1 MAKRRTARL
10 IFDIES
16 AADGDL
22 IAKIRYPGEK
32 LSPAEAVK
40 RYRAELLEHNGK
52 DFIPYT
58 FQLPVSLVVATVAD
72 DYSLI
77 DLVALDEELSRPYEI
92 VRLFWE
98 GWRKNDQPQL
108 VSFNGRGFDMPLLEV
123 CAFRYG
129 LGIPEW
135 IAENARSFEQPR
147 NRFNS
152 AAHLDLHEFLTNN
165 GASRFVG
172 GLSLAANLIGKPG
185 KLDVKLSDDKSYAKI
200 IAEPLEKGYGLTLGN
215 SLRRILLSSIRGAA
229 VTSIQIDGV
238 LHEFTSIKGVRE
250 DVTDIVLNVKSLALK
265 SNSEGTKKL
274 ILDAKG
280 PGEIKASDITQVAD
294 VEILNPDLVICNL
307 DENTNF
313 HMEMNVSTG
322 KGYVPA
328 DLNKPEEP
336 PLGLIA
342 IDSLYSPVKKV
353 SYSISTAREGKA
365 LDYDKLIMEVETNG
379 SISAEDAVAY
389 SARIFQDQLK
399 MFVNFDE
406 PVEAP
411 VKEVSTEPEFNKNLL
426 RKVDELE
433 LSVRSMNCLKNDN
446 IIYIGDLVQ
455 KSEGEMLRT
464 PNFGRKSLNEIKEV
478 LTGMSLY
485 LGMEIP
491 NWPPDNIAEM
501 SKKLE
506 EQI

>member
-1 MAKRRTARL
+1 METSEVNTKNW
-10 IFDIES
+10 
-16 AADGDL
+16 
-22 IAKIRYPGEK
+22 K
-32 LSPAEAVK
+32 
-40 RYRAELLEHNGK
+40 
-52 DFIPYT
+52 
-58 FQLPVSLVVATVAD
+58 
-72 DYSLI
+72 SLI
-77 DLVALDEELSRPYEI
+77 
-92 VRLFWE
+92 
-98 GWRKNDQPQL
+98 
-108 VSFNGRGFDMPLLEV
+108 
-123 CAFRYG
+123 
-129 LGIPEW
+129 
-135 IAENARSFEQPR
+135 
-147 NRFNS
+147 
-152 AAHLDLHEFLTNN
+152 
-165 GASRFVG
+165 
-172 GLSLAANLIGKPG
+172 KPS
-185 KLDVKLSDDKSYAKI
+185 KLDIKLSDDKSFAKI

-238 LHEFTSIKGVRE
+238 LHEFTSIKGIRE

-265 SNSEGTKKL
+265 SSSEGTKKL

-280 PGEIKASDITQVAD
+280 PGEIKASNITPVTDI
-294 VEILNPDLVICNL
+294 EILNPDLVICNL

-322 KGYVPA
+322 KGYAPA
-328 DLNKPEEP
+328 ELNKPEDP

-342 IDSLYSPVKKV
+342 IDSLFSPVKKV
-353 SYSISTAREGKA
+353 SYSVTTAREGKA

-379 SISAEDAVAY
+379 SISAEDAIAY
-389 SARIFQDQLK
+389 SARIFQDQLG
-399 MFVNFDE
+399 MFINFNE
-406 PVEAP
+406 PQEILVREKP
-411 VKEVSTEPEFNKNLL
+411 SEPEFNKNLL
-426 RKVDELE
+426 RKVEELE

-491 NWPPDNIAEM
+491 NWPPDNIAEL

-506 EQI
+506 EAI

>member
-1 MAKRRTARL
+1 M
-10 IFDIES
+10 
-16 AADGDL
+16 
-22 IAKIRYPGEK
+22 
-32 LSPAEAVK
+32 EATNINIK
-40 RYRAELLEHNGK
+40 NWK
-52 DFIPYT
+52 
-58 FQLPVSLVVATVAD
+58 
-72 DYSLI
+72 SLI
-77 DLVALDEELSRPYEI
+77 
-92 VRLFWE
+92 
-98 GWRKNDQPQL
+98 
-108 VSFNGRGFDMPLLEV
+108 
-123 CAFRYG
+123 
-129 LGIPEW
+129 
-135 IAENARSFEQPR
+135 
-147 NRFNS
+147 
-152 AAHLDLHEFLTNN
+152 
-165 GASRFVG
+165 
-172 GLSLAANLIGKPG
+172 KPA
-185 KLDVKLSDDKSYAKI
+185 KLDIKLSDDKSYAKI

-215 SLRRILLSSIRGAA
+215 SLRRILLSSIRGTA
-229 VTSIQIDGV
+229 VTAIQIDGV
-238 LHEFTSIKGVRE
+238 LHEFSSIKGVRE

-265 SNSEGTKKL
+265 SNMEGTKKL

-280 PGEIKASDITQVAD
+280 PGEIKASHITSLAD

-313 HMEMNVSTG
+313 HMEMTVGNG
-322 KGYVPA
+322 KGYVSA
-328 DLNKPEEP
+328 DMNKPEEP
-336 PLGLIA
+336 PLGLIP
-342 IDSLYSPVKKV
+342 IDSLFSPVKKV

-389 SARIFQDQLK
+389 SARIFQDQLG

-406 PVEAP
+406 PQEVTVREA
-411 VKEVSTEPEFNKNLL
+411 VTEPEFNKNLL

-478 LTGMSLY
+478 LNTMSLY

-491 NWPPDNIAEM
+491 NWPPDNIAEL

-506 EQI
+506 EAI

>member
-1 MAKRRTARL
+1 MEGT
-10 IFDIES
+10 DIN
-16 AADGDL
+16 
-22 IAKIRYPGEK
+22 IKNWK
-32 LSPAEAVK
+32 
-40 RYRAELLEHNGK
+40 
-52 DFIPYT
+52 
-58 FQLPVSLVVATVAD
+58 
-72 DYSLI
+72 SLI
-77 DLVALDEELSRPYEI
+77 
-92 VRLFWE
+92 
-98 GWRKNDQPQL
+98 
-108 VSFNGRGFDMPLLEV
+108 
-123 CAFRYG
+123 
-129 LGIPEW
+129 
-135 IAENARSFEQPR
+135 
-147 NRFNS
+147 
-152 AAHLDLHEFLTNN
+152 
-165 GASRFVG
+165 
-172 GLSLAANLIGKPG
+172 KPG

-215 SLRRILLSSIRGAA
+215 SLRRILLSSIRGTA
-229 VTSIQIDGV
+229 VTAIQIDGV
-238 LHEFTSIKGVRE
+238 LHEFSSIKGVRE

-265 SNSEGTKKL
+265 SNMEGTKKL

-280 PGEIKASDITQVAD
+280 PGEIKASNITPVAD
-294 VEILNPDLVICNL
+294 IEILNPDLVICNL

-313 HMEMNVSTG
+313 HIEMTVGNG
-322 KGYVPA
+322 KGYVSA
-328 DLNKPEEP
+328 DMNKPEEP
-336 PLGLIA
+336 PLGLIP
-342 IDSLYSPVKKV
+342 IDSLFSPVKKV

-389 SARIFQDQLK
+389 SARIFQDQLG

-406 PVEAP
+406 PQEVIVREAP
-411 VKEVSTEPEFNKNLL
+411 REPEFNKNLL

-478 LTGMSLY
+478 LNTMSLY

-491 NWPPDNIAEM
+491 NWPPDNIVEL

-506 EQI
+506 EAI